1 MVRTIETVVVGGGQA
16 GLITSYLLKQQGRE
30 HIVLE
35 AADKPIDR
43 WRNHVWQ
50 SFTWVTPNALTRIP
64 GVDTSDLDPDGFM
77 TRDEIVSLFDTY
89 HEQHEL
95 PVRCGVRVESV
106 ERQGDHYRLQTSEG
120 EYIARNVVIA
130 TGAFQQ
136 PKRPAVTSKLPEE
149 IVQLHSSEFQSP
161 ESLTPGAVLV
171 VGSGQSGA
179 QIAEELYQSGRKVY
193 LSVSS
198 VLRLPRRYRGKD
210 ATFWMLKS
218 GFAERTVDQ
227 LDDPRERFKPNPLFS
242 GKDGQRILNL
252 HRFARDGVTLLG
264 RVTDFRDGALIL
276 AADLHENLAKA
287 DAAEVEFCLNVDRAI
302 EKMGLT
308 VPPETLPQLT
318 DGFQQPEIRALDLEQ
333 AGITSVIWATGYTF
347 DYSLVRLP
355 VTDEYGYPRA
365 VQHEDFPGLYFVGMP
380 FVPTFKAGV
389 AYGVG
394 DVAQEAVSAIAA
406 RA

>member
-1 MVRTIETVVVGGGQA
+1 
-16 GLITSYLLKQQGRE
+16 
-30 HIVLE
+30 
-35 AADKPIDR
+35 
-43 WRNHVWQ
+43 
-50 SFTWVTPNALTRIP
+50 VTPNALTRIP
-64 GVDTSDLDPDGFM
+64 GVNQPDVDPDGFM
-77 TRDEIVSLFDTY
+77 TRDELVSLFDNY
-89 HEQHEL
+89 QEQHQL
-95 PVRCGVRVESV
+95 PVRCGVHVESV
-106 ERQGDHYRLQTSEG
+106 ERQGDHYRVQTSEG
-120 EYIARNVVIA
+120 EYAARNVIIA
-130 TGAFQQ
+130 TGAFQK
-136 PKRPAVTSKLPEE
+136 PKRPTVASKLPED
-149 IVQLHSSEFQSP
+149 IVQIHSSEYRNSDSQP
-161 ESLTPGAVLV
+161 PGAVLV

-198 VLRLPRRYRGKD
+198 APRLPRRYRGKD

-227 LDDPRERFKPNPLFS
+227 LDDPRERFNPNPTFS
-242 GKDGQRILNL
+242 GKDGGRTLNL

-264 RVTDFRDGALIL
+264 RVTDFRDGELIL
-276 AADLHENLAKA
+276 AADLKENLAKA
-287 DAAEVEFCLNVDRAI
+287 DAAEAEFCKNVDRAI
-302 EKMGLT
+302 EKMGLA

-318 DGFQQPEIRALDLEQ
+318 DGYQQPEIRKLDLKE

-355 VTDEYGYPRA
+355 VTDEYGYPRD

-380 FVPTFKAGV
+380 FVPKFKSGV

-394 DVAQEAVSAIAA
+394 EVAQDAVSALAA